1 MVNQRAESD
10 YLDRMAD
17 LQATGQEKAFEMA
30 MQQFSQDREAGMTQ
44 EQRRYMEQA
53 NRMKDQ
59 AAEFA
64 RAGDQEAAERARV
77 QAAEAAELAR
87 VQGAQAGENR
97 LAAKFGLDAM
107 DRAVTNAG
115 QLAKLEQL
123 ARAGDVEAATLLGT
137 IGKEQSAL
145 DQAALDL
152 QYEDFIRQRDYGKDQ
167 LRFFNEIL
175 RGTPMGTQTISQR
188 AGLTANPAQQALGA
202 GLGAIGLQ
210 QYFNRM
216 GA

>member
-1 MVNQRAESD
+1 
-10 YLDRMAD
+10 MAD
-17 LQATGQEKAFEMA
+17 LEATGQEKAFEMA
-30 MQQFSQDREAGMTQ
+30 MQQFAQDREAGMTQ

-107 DRAVTNAG
+107 DRAVTRWACEAR
-115 QLAKLEQL
+115 QLAGL
-123 ARAGDVEAATLLGT
+123 A
-137 IGKEQSAL
+137 
-145 DQAALDL
+145 
-152 QYEDFIRQRDYGKDQ
+152 
-167 LRFFNEIL
+167 
-175 RGTPMGTQTISQR
+175 M
-188 AGLTANPAQQALGA
+188 
-202 GLGAIGLQ
+202 
-210 QYFNRM
+210 
-216 GA
+216 